1 MPLGTNNQTIT
12 TTGAFAPT
20 VWANDV
26 MDILKSNLILVDR
39 VRHFDA
45 EIADYGKGVV
55 VPFVPNGSANVKL
68 PGQQVTLNGQSATSV
83 TIPVDQH
90 YESSYLI
97 EDIAKMQAKADL
109 RSEYTTAAAYA
120 ITEAVDTTI
129 LTELKAGSNQT
140 AVGTFGTAL
149 ADATILSAK
158 VKLDIA
164 KAPST
169 DRTLALGPTQNG
181 QMLAID
187 KYVRYD
193 ALGTGQAIVNGKT
206 GTIYGFDVLM
216 SQNFPTV
223 AGSPN
228 QETGVA
234 FHKDALGIAMQ
245 MKPRTQA
252 QYKQE
257 YLGWLLT
264 VDTVFGVKTLRPTFS
279 VKVQS

>member
-1 MPLGTNNQTIT
+1 MPMGTNNQTIT
-12 TTGAFAPT
+12 TTTQFAPT
-20 VWANDV
+20 VWASDV

-39 VRHFDA
+39 VKHFDA
-45 EIADYGKGVV
+45 DVADFGKGVV
-55 VPFVPNGSANVKL
+55 VPFVPLASANVKA
-68 PGQQVTLNGQSATSV
+68 PNTQVTLNGQTATSV
-83 TIPVDQH
+83 TINIDQH
-90 YESSYLI
+90 YETSYLI
-97 EDIAKMQAKADL
+97 EDIAKIQAKADL
-109 RSEYTTAAAYA
+109 RSEYTKAAAYA
-120 ITEAVDTTI
+120 IAEAVDTTI
-129 LTELKAGSNQT
+129 LAELKTGSTQT
-140 AVGTFGTAL
+140 AVGTFGTPL
-149 ADATILSAK
+149 VDGVILSAK

-164 KAPST
+164 KAPAT

-193 ALGTGQAIVNGKT
+193 AIGTGEAIVNGKT
-206 GTIYGFDVLM
+206 GTIYGFDVVM

-223 AGSPN
+223 AGTPP

-234 FHKDALGIAMQ
+234 FHKDALGIAIQ
-245 MKPRTQA
+245 LKPRTQA

-279 VKVQS
+279 VPVRS

>member
-1 MPLGTNNQTIT
+1 MPLGTGNQTVT
-12 TTGAFAPT
+12 TTTQFAPT

-39 VRHFDA
+39 VKHFDA
-45 EIADYGKGVV
+45 EVSDKGKSLV
-55 VPFVPNGSANVKL
+55 VPYVQSAVANVKL
-68 PGQQVTLNGQSATSV
+68 PNTQVTLNGQTATSV
-83 TIPVDQH
+83 TINIDQH

-97 EDIAKMQAKADL
+97 EDIASIQANANL
-109 RSEYTTAAAYA
+109 RSEFTKAAAYA
-120 ITEAVDTTI
+120 IAEAIDTTI
-129 LTELKAGSNQT
+129 LTELKAGSTQT

-149 ADATILSAK
+149 TDATILSAK
-158 VKLDIA
+158 VKLDVA

-169 DRTLALGPTQNG
+169 DRTLALGPVQNG

-193 ALGTGQAIVNGKT
+193 ALGTGEAIVNGKT
-206 GTIYGFDVLM
+206 GTIYGFDVVM
-216 SQNFPTV
+216 SQNFPSV
-223 AGSPN
+223 AGTPV

-234 FHKDALGIAMQ
+234 FHKDALGIALQ
-245 MKPRTQA
+245 LKPRTQA
-252 QYKQE
+252 SYIQE

-279 VKVQS
+279 VQVRS